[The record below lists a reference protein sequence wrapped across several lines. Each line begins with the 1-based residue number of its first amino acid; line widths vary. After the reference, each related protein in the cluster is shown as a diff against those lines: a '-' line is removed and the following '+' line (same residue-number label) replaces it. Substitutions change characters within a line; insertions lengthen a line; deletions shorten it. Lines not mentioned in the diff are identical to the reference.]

1 MTKLQQRERDFKF
14 FREYLIYLNLV
25 DEKRLRRMMNTKKS
39 STLRKYFSIFVPP
52 SPGFSFRILDRLFWK
67 HPVHPKFYPK
77 VLGSYLLNFLNAPF
91 RWYEKKYID
100 PRFQMVPIEHP
111 PVFII
116 GHWRSGTTHLHNLV
130 TRNPEMA
137 YVTTFQSLFPNNMV
151 SKVGRTLFSL
161 ILKLALP
168 PNRLADTV
176 ELDPEYPEEEE
187 FTLGMNVPVS
197 YYFFWLFP
205 KQTKEFYKRYIEF
218 AELPPEMV
226 EAWGEE
232 YSLLIKKAIQNT
244 KGKIFVSKNP
254 PNTGRIPQLLKVF
267 PDAKFIFIHR
277 NPEEVYSSTLHFLK
291 QLLPKLEYHT
301 ITDQQI
307 EENMIFVYRA
317 LMKKYLNDRK
327 QVPAGNLYEMRYEDL
342 MTDPTREIENV
353 YRQFNF
359 PEPDLGLKLV
369 EEHLEETKD
378 FSGNKLILTNEQHK
392 RVKREFGFAF
402 EEWGY

>member
-1 MTKLQQRERDFKF
+1 MS
-14 FREYLIYLNLV
+14 N
-25 DEKRLRRMMNTKKS
+25 NKKGS
-39 STLRKYFSIFVPP
+39 ALRKHFSIFVPP
-52 SPGFSFRILDRLFWK
+52 SPGFSFRILDRLLWK
-67 HPVHPKFYPK
+67 YPVHPKYYPK

-91 RWYEKKYID
+91 RWYERKYID
-100 PRFQMVPIEHP
+100 PKIRLEKIEYP

-151 SKVGRTLFSL
+151 NRVGRKLFL
-161 ILKLALP
+161 LFLKLALP
-168 PNRLADTV
+168 PTRIADSV
-176 ELDPEYPEEEE
+176 ELSPEYPEEEE
-187 FTLGMNVPVS
+187 FTLGMKVPVS

-205 KQTKEFYKRYIEF
+205 KQTKEFYNKYIEF

-226 EAWGEE
+226 EEWGEE
-232 YSLLIKKAIQNT
+232 YSLLIKKAIRNT

-267 PDAKFIFIHR
+267 PDAKFIYIHR
-277 NPEEVYSSTLHFLK
+277 NPAEVYSSTLHFLK

-301 ITDQQI
+301 ITDQQV
-307 EENMIFVYRA
+307 EENMIYVYRS
-317 LMKKYLNDRK
+317 LLKKYLDDRK
-327 QVPAGNLYEMRYEDL
+327 TVPAGNLYEMKYDDL
-342 MTDPTREIENV
+342 MTDPVREMENI

-359 PEPDLGLKLV
+359 PEYESGIELV
-369 EEHLEETKD
+369 KQHLDETKD
-378 FSGNKLILTNEQHK
+378 FSGNKLELTDEQCE

-402 EEWGY
+402 AEWGYELPS